1 MRDYQGGQEDLTAEK
16 SGSVQVGV
24 QAVRG
29 RPLSVGRSLIPNWT
43 KLRPKSAPS
52 SQEREFVH
60 APPESASE
68 KPPATKIICFT
79 HHGISINYHKALLFI
94 YLITVFLELLLYWLF
109 VCFIETVVSIL
120 CESCGDL
127 ELK

>member
-1 MRDYQGGQEDLTAEK
+1 MTAEK

-52 SQEREFVH
+52 SQERECVH

-79 HHGISINYHKALLFI
+79 HHGISINYHKALLI
-94 YLITVFLELLLYWLF
+94 ICVYLITVFLEILLHWLF
-109 VCFIETVVSIL
+109 VCLLGELHRDCCI
-120 CESCGDL
+120 DL
-127 ELK
+127 E